1 MSLDVYLT
9 QKGNKLYFDSA
20 IFIREDGQTKKITRP
35 EWDKRFPGQEPLTIE
50 SLDDS
55 EVYSANITHN
65 LNRMAAEAGIYAC
78 LWRSEELGITQAK
91 QLIEPLRNGLGLLK
105 SKPDHFKAFNPKND
119 WGTYEGFVQFV
130 EDYLAACQ
138 ANPKAKVSVSR

>member
-9 QKGNKLYFDSA
+9 QKGDKLYFDSA

-35 EWDKRFPGQEPLTIE
+35 EWDERFPGREPLTIE

-65 LNRMAAEAGIYAC
+65 LNRMATEAGIYAI
-78 LWRSEELGITQAK
+78 LWRPDELGITKAK
-91 QLIEPLRNGLGLLK
+91 QLINPLKKGLSLMK
-105 SKPDHFKAFNPKND
+105 SKPDHFKKFNPENS
-119 WGTYEGFVQFV
+119 WGNYEGLVRFV

-138 ANPKAKVSVSR
+138 ENPEAKVSVSR